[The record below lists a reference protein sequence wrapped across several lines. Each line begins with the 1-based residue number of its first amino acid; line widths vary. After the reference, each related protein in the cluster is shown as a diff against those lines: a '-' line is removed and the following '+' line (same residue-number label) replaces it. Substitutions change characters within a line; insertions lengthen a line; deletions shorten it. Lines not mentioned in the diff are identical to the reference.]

1 MKTYEWSPL
10 FMADSGPGG
19 SGPANPTGQG
29 TNGYGT
35 MGGPGGPTGD
45 STSGATGSTGGSS
58 SHGSPWNQPTPPP
71 AAPEETPEDKAA
83 RENSAAEEFAKTEA
97 AIAAQGAGRESAGYA
112 RAQGMNPAQAA
123 LLSGQTAG
131 NTYGGA
137 YGTGL
142 YNKLGLDMQ
151 KYAADKNY
159 QMQQNQINQQN
170 QNNML
175 NAAGTGL
182 SFAAMLFSD
191 ENLKE
196 DIKDGYGILDRV
208 SRAVDLKSYKMKP
221 EAGGKGDT
229 EQGVLAQDL
238 EKTPLAFTV
247 QDTPEGK
254 MVDTRKLTTANTG
267 MLSDLSKKVDTLY
280 SFLKEAGV
288 GPAHAS

>member
-29 TNGYGT
+29 TNGYGGL
-35 MGGPGGPTGD
+35 GGPGGPTGD
-45 STSGATGSTGGSS
+45 SSSGATGSTGGSS
-58 SHGSPWNQPTPPP
+58 SHGGPQNLPP
-71 AAPEETPEDKAA
+71 AAPAVPEETAEEKAA
-83 RENSAAEEFAKTEA
+83 REQAAAEEFAQTQA
-97 AIAAQGAGRESAGYA
+97 GIAAQGAGRESAGYA
-112 RAQGMNPAQAA
+112 RALGMNPAQAA

-131 NTYGGA
+131 NVYGGA

-159 QMQQNQINQQN
+159 QMQQKQLDQQN
-170 QNNML
+170 QNNMW

-191 ENLKE
+191 KDLKE

-208 SRAVDLKSYKMKP
+208 TRAVGPKTFRM
-221 EAGGKGDT
+221 KGDGET
-229 EQGVLAQDL
+229 QVGVMAQDL
-238 EKTPLAFTV
+238 EKTPLASTV
-247 QDTPEGK
+247 VDTPEGK
-254 MVDTRKLTTANTG
+254 MVDTRKLTTANTA

-280 SFLKEAGV
+280 SFLKEAAH
-288 GPAHAS
+288 GPARAS